1 MRINENAEST
11 LNKLLDDIRKNS
23 DKMLGYPL
31 NKKFDYSALYPFLS
45 YTINNAGDPYELS
58 SLGTNTMAIERSVLN
73 FFADLFNAPEGNW
86 WGYVNHGG
94 SEGNLYGL
102 YLARECYPKGIVYYC
117 ESAHYSAQKNIRLL
131 NLPSVVIK
139 AQANGEIDYDDLN
152 EAVRVNR
159 HLPVIIFATAGTTM
173 TEARDDV
180 DTIQA
185 ILKELRIT
193 NKYIHVD
200 AALSGMIYPFLESRP
215 RFAFETGIDSIS
227 VSGHKFLGSPLPCGV
242 VISKKSNRDRIAEK
256 IPYIDSVDATIAG
269 SRNGIT
275 PLILWYAIQSLKE
288 EGAHEYVQKCIEVAK
303 YAEQKLKEIGIPA
316 WRNPNAITVVLP
328 TPPRKICK
336 TWQLAVQ
343 NDIAHLI
350 TMPDVNKEKIDAFV
364 IDLEKELIP
373 VEC

>member
-1 MRINENAEST
+1 MKLKYETEEKLQSLLEN
-11 LNKLLDDIRKNS
+11 IRQNS

-58 SLGTNTMAIERSVLN
+58 SLGTNTMEIERSVLN
-73 FFADLFNAPEGNW
+73 FFATLFNAPEKNW

-102 YLARECYPKGIVYYC
+102 YLARECFPNGIVYYC

-139 AQANGEIDYDDLN
+139 SQPNGEIDYDDL
-152 EAVRVNR
+152 EYSLRVNR
-159 HLPVIIFATAGTTM
+159 HKPAIIFATAGTTM
-173 TEARDDV
+173 TEARDSV
-180 DTIQA
+180 DNIQD
-185 ILKELRIT
+185 ILRELRIS

-200 AALSGMIYPFLESRP
+200 AALSGMIYPFLENRP

-242 VISKKSNRDRIAEK
+242 VIAKKSNRDKIAQK

-275 PLILWYAIQSLKE
+275 PLILWYAIQIIKE
-288 EGAHEYVQKCIEVAK
+288 EGPQKYVESCIRTAE
-303 YAEQKLKEIGIPA
+303 YAEARLREEGIAA
-316 WRNPNAITVVLP
+316 WRNPDAITVVFP
-328 TPPRKICK
+328 KPEPAICK
-336 TWQLAVQ
+336 KWQLAVQ
-343 NDIAHLI
+343 EDIAHLI
-350 TMPDVNKEKIDAFV
+350 AMPDVTKEKIDAFV
-364 IDLEKELIP
+364 NDLI
-373 VEC
+373 VETATVTA